1 MHRHLRS
8 TGLNEL
14 ASDTLSET
22 LPSQAWNKA
31 ETPFVSNGYFL
42 FIHHVHQ
49 ACDESFAGI
58 DGILEVYFVYVG
70 DVETDTLCVLCII
83 KYEWKYRL
91 VHVYGVADFAYDIYG
106 LVGIDRTYEDN
117 GLGHFDG
124 IND

>member
-1 MHRHLRS
+1 MLHIWFYLYFR
-8 TGLNEL
+8 GDIWL
-14 ASDTLSET
+14 AYKLD
-22 LPSQAWNKA
+22 ARCC
-31 ETPFVSNGYFL
+31 TPFVSNGYFL

-91 VHVYGVADFAYDIYG
+91 VHVYGVSDFAYDIYG
-106 LVGIDRTYEDN
+106 
-117 GLGHFDG
+117 
-124 IND
+124 

>member
-1 MHRHLRS
+1 MNRFIFKYQV
-8 TGLNEL
+8 
-14 ASDTLSET
+14 
-22 LPSQAWNKA
+22 SQAWNKA
-31 ETPFVSNGYFL
+31 ETSFVSNGCFL

-106 LVGIDRTYEDN
+106 AQNEAYMSRSAEKWVR
-117 GLGHFDG
+117 GLCFNELGVCG
-124 IND
+124 

>member
-1 MHRHLRS
+1 MLQIWLYLYFR
-8 TGLNEL
+8 GDIWL
-14 ASDTLSET
+14 AYKLD
-22 LPSQAWNKA
+22 ARCCI
-31 ETPFVSNGYFL
+31 PFVSNGYFL

-91 VHVYGVADFAYDIYG
+91 VHVYGVADFAYDI
-106 LVGIDRTYEDN
+106 LDELELIELMKITAWDTSMASTISS
-117 GLGHFDG
+117 L
-124 IND
+124 

>member
-1 MHRHLRS
+1 ML
-8 TGLNEL
+8 TQYADFALFQ
-14 ASDTLSET
+14 DKM
-22 LPSQAWNKA
+22 KA
-31 ETPFVSNGYFL
+31 NFSNDRFR

-91 VHVYGVADFAYDIYG
+91 VHVYGVSDFTYDIYG
-106 LVGIDRTYEDN
+106 
-117 GLGHFDG
+117 
-124 IND
+124 